1 MFIITHNNNV
11 ILGPM
16 RWNRFR
22 FENQIKEEL
31 EIEVT
36 LPQVFDADV
45 LEISTEVKIYRVIR
59 EARTDFNA
67 RTQFLNGPFWQFTDN
82 GAIANYMAENLSV
95 DAVKNQMKS
104 QVAAERYAK
113 EISGVKIALQDT
125 EVTIDTSRGNR
136 DIFVQKYLLMGDA
149 DTVQW
154 KFPECWLT
162 LSKTDL
168 GAIVQAGAN
177 HVQVAF
183 DWESAK
189 IVEVDGCSTLDQ
201 LNSIVIS
208 DSATGVA

>member
-45 LEISTEVKIYRVIR
+45 LEISTEVKIYRVVQEIQA
-59 EARTDFNA
+59 EFNQ

-113 EISGVKIALQDT
+113 EISGVKIALQDK

-136 DIFVQKYLLMGDA
+136 DIFAQKYLLMGDA
-149 DTVQW
+149 DAIQW

-162 LSKTDL
+162 LSKMDL

-177 HVQVAF
+177 HVQAAF

-208 DSATGVA
+208 DSATGVV